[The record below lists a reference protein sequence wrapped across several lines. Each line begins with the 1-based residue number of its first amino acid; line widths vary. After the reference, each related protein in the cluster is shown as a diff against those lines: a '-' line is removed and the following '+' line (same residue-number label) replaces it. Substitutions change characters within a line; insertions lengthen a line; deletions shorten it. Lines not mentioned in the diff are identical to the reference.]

1 MGRFCRPRF
10 FFGEAGG
17 SGKRRIGALVS
28 VFRRGG
34 VLSVRRSE
42 IEDEDEFFGG
52 LRNGAKQIQTLGFT
66 PSC

>member
-42 IEDEDEFFGG
+42 IEDEFFGG
-52 LRNGAKQIQTLGFT
+52 
-66 PSC
+66 